1 MAEATP
7 KITAMENGPYQV
19 LGSVPLVRKTP
30 IKSDKG
36 EAIGW
41 QTGKALETESA
52 YYLCRCGASNNK
64 PFCDGTHRQIG
75 FDGTETA
82 ATNGVSSR
90 QTDYPGTGIVVKDD
104 RSLCIHAGFCVNEL
118 SNVWQM
124 TQDSTDPEVR
134 AQIMKMIDQCPSG
147 ALAYALEA
155 GGDPVEIDLPKE
167 IALTPDGALW
177 VTGGIPVVRS
187 DGQPCEVRNRVT
199 LCRCGAS
206 KNKPFCDGA
215 HEESGFTESEEA
227 I

>member
-19 LGSVPLVRKTP
+19 LGNVPLVRKTP

-41 QTGKALETESA
+41 QTSETVDTESA

-64 PFCDGTHRQIG
+64 PFCDGTHRRIG

-82 ATNGVSSR
+82 STNDVASR
-90 QTDYPGTGIVVKDD
+90 QTAYPGTGIVVKDD
-104 RSLCIHAGFCVNEL
+104 RSLCSHAGFCVNEI

-124 TQDSTDPEVR
+124 TQDSASADVR
-134 AQIMKMIDQCPSG
+134 AHIMRMISQCPSG
-147 ALAYALEA
+147 ALAYATEA
-155 GGDPVEIDLPKE
+155 GSETVENHLPQE
-167 IALTPDGALW
+167 IALTPDGPLW
-177 VTGGIPVVRS
+177 VSGGIPVTRS

-206 KNKPFCDGA
+206 QNKPFCDGA
-215 HEESGFTESEEA
+215 HEESGFTAS
-227 I
+227 

>member
-7 KITAMENGPYQV
+7 KITVMNDGPYQV
-19 LGSVPLVRKTP
+19 VGNVPLVRKTP

-41 QTGKALETESA
+41 QTGETVSTDDV

-64 PFCDGTHRQIG
+64 PFCDGTHAQIG
-75 FDGTETA
+75 FDGSETA
-82 ATNGVSSR
+82 EASSVASR
-90 QTDYPGTGIVVKDD
+90 QTDYPGNGIIVKNDA
-104 RSLCIHAGFCVNEL
+104 SLCIHSGFCVNEV

-147 ALAYALEA
+147 ALAYALA
-155 GGDPVEIDLPKE
+155 PGSDTVEIDLPKE

-177 VTGGIPVVRS
+177 ASGGIPVERA
-187 DGQPCEVRNRVT
+187 DGQPCEMRNRVT

-206 KNKPFCDGA
+206 NNKPFCDGA
-215 HEESGFTESEEA
+215 HEDSGFSESA
-227 I
+227 

>member
-7 KITAMENGPYQV
+7 KITVMPNGPYQV
-19 LGSVPLVRKTP
+19 LGNVPLVRKTP
-30 IKSDKG
+30 VKSDKN

-41 QTGKALETESA
+41 RTSETVETPSA
-52 YYLCRCGASNNK
+52 YYLCRCGASKNK

-75 FDGTETA
+75 FDGSETA
-82 ATNGVSSR
+82 DASDAASR
-90 QTDYPGTGIVVKDD
+90 QTDYVGEGIVVKDD
-104 RSLCIHAGFCVNEL
+104 RSLCIHAGFCVNEV

-124 TQDSTDPEVR
+124 SQDSADPEVR

-155 GGDPVEIDLPKE
+155 GGSPVEIELPQE
-167 IALTPDGALW
+167 IALTPDSAIW
-177 VTGGIPVVRS
+177 VSGGIPVLRS

-215 HEESGFTESEEA
+215 HEEAGFMEG
-227 I
+227 